1 MVFRFKDKAYTLRS
15 LKNSDRFR
23 TFSFFC
29 AALLCALFV
38 FWALVFTDSPTS
50 TAEDSLEDEVPT
62 ESILE
67 TDANN
72 IDTGQISDSSF
83 LYDTAIGDLASAD
96 MYYDDLTV
104 QITGEA
110 VGEAIKVTGDPEH
123 RWVTLSDPKS
133 GSSIVTYMRK
143 ADAEQIDMYGSYGKT
158 GSTVKVQGTFHLICQ
173 DHNGE
178 SDLHVTNMR
187 VVAPGSESPDVFN
200 ARSFVPGVAVLGLGF
215 ALALY
220 FYHKREKSR

>member
-1 MVFRFKDKAYTLRS
+1 MVLNFKDKTFTFRS

-23 TFSFFC
+23 TLVFFC
-29 AALLCALFV
+29 AVVACALFV
-38 FWALVFTDSPTS
+38 LWALIFTDGTTS
-50 TAEDSLEDEVPT
+50 TEDSPVEEAPT

-67 TDANN
+67 TDANT
-72 IDTGQISDSSF
+72 IDTGQLSDSSF

-96 MYYDDLTV
+96 MYYDGLTV
-104 QITGEA
+104 QVTGEA
-110 VGEAIKVTGDPEH
+110 VGEAIKVTGDSDH

-133 GSSIVTYMRK
+133 GSSIVTYMRE

-158 GSTVKVQGTFHLICQ
+158 GSTVKVQGTFHLVCL
-173 DHNGE
+173 DHKGE

-187 VVAPGSESPDVFN
+187 VVAPGSESPDAFN
-200 ARSFVPGVAVLGLGF
+200 ARSFIPGAAVLGLGF